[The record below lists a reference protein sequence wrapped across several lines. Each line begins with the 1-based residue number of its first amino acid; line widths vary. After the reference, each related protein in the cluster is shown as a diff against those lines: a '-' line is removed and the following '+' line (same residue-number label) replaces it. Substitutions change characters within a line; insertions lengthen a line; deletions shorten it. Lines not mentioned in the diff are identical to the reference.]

1 MNGDK
6 PFALLSIFEKEHFLS
21 NTPATRKKPYFSTRD
36 LLIMAV
42 LAALGGVAS
51 TYVNAVSDAMHA
63 ILGFPGA
70 TQWAAGLHVLWIVL
84 AMGITGRTGTGTI
97 TGILKG
103 TVELMSGN
111 THGVIVLLVNL
122 VAGLLVD
129 FGFLI
134 FRGKG
139 SLLSYLIAGGLATA
153 SNVLVFQLFATLPQ
167 NILAA
172 TAIAILFG
180 VALVSGLVF
189 AGIIPRLL
197 ISLLTKAGVVKKP
210 DQPIK
215 AKQIGWAIVG
225 GVLILSIFL
234 GLYLKISLQGP
245 EKIQI
250 DGAVSQP
257 YAFPTSEFD
266 IEEETRQMAYR
277 GVMTE
282 YTGFPLAE
290 IVNHARPLQNADT
303 LLIQAADGY
312 AFLLSFVEL
321 ETNPN
326 ILLVVQGQGK
336 NASFDIVGP
345 TSSKAWV
352 RNVTQLT
359 VIAAENLLIKNP
371 AFWEAQFDP
380 DAWLESM
387 DSTQINLPQG
397 ARKLQGVPVW
407 KIVQAHSGADQAITQ
422 VQFVN
427 DTDSLTLEWSEL
439 DSNDNIR
446 IFTVIDQEG
455 ISYAL
460 ARMSG
465 EVLLFPVKEIVIE

>member
-1 MNGDK
+1 V
-6 PFALLSIFEKEHFLS
+6 LS
-21 NTPATRKKPYFSTRD
+21 D
-36 LLIMAV
+36 LV
-42 LAALGGVAS
+42 
-51 TYVNAVSDAMHA
+51 
-63 ILGFPGA
+63 
-70 TQWAAGLHVLWIVL
+70 
-84 AMGITGRTGTGTI
+84 
-97 TGILKG
+97 
-103 TVELMSGN
+103 
-111 THGVIVLLVNL
+111 
-122 VAGLLVD
+122 
-129 FGFLI
+129 
-134 FRGKG
+134 
-139 SLLSYLIAGGLATA
+139 
-153 SNVLVFQLFATLPQ
+153 
-167 NILAA
+167 
-172 TAIAILFG
+172 
-180 VALVSGLVF
+180 
-189 AGIIPRLL
+189 
-197 ISLLTKAGVVKKP
+197 
-210 DQPIK
+210 
-215 AKQIGWAIVG
+215 
-225 GVLILSIFL
+225 ILSIFL

-257 YAFPTSEFD
+257 YAFPMSEFD

-290 IVNHARPLQNADT
+290 IVNHARPLPNADT

-359 VIAAENLLIKNP
+359 VIAAEHLQIKNP

-407 KIVQAHSGADQAITQ
+407 KIVQANSGADQAITQ

-439 DSNDNIR
+439 DANVNVR